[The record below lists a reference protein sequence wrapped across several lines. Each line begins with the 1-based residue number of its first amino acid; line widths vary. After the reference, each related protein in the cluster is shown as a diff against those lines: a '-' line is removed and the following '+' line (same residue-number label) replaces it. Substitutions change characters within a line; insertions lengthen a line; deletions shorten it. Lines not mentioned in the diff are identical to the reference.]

1 MSIPFVKLLL
11 ATTAIIVGASA
22 VSAIKLQE
30 RFAWQELEY
39 DWPSAEARQQAIDSG
54 AYVPANN
61 LPLGMDVW
69 RDKLFITVPR

>member
-1 MSIPFVKLLL
+1 MVHILRHLLV
-11 ATTAIIVGASA
+11 AA
-22 VSAIKLQE
+22 VVAVAAADAIKLQE

-39 DWPSAEARQQAIDSG
+39 AWPSPEAKQKAIETG
-54 AYVPANN
+54 VYTPANN

>member
-1 MSIPFVKLLL
+1 MVHIWRHLL
-11 ATTAIIVGASA
+11 AALIVVAGTAT
-22 VSAIKLQE
+22 AIKLQE

-39 DWPSAEARQQAIDSG
+39 AWPSPEAKQKAIDSG
-54 AYVPANN
+54 VYTPANN